1 VGAAATGRGAGD
13 DDDDV
18 AGGLPRPMV
27 KPRVPSGILGPWG
40 GGCLGLKG
48 HLACCCLLLGLDVH
62 CLCCCC
68 CLGLDGSKW
77 PAMPAG
83 ADCGLCGAVT

>member
-1 VGAAATGRGAGD
+1 
-13 DDDDV
+13 
-18 AGGLPRPMV
+18 MV

-48 HLACCCLLLGLDVH
+48 HFWEEACCCLLPGLDGH
-62 CLCCCC
+62 LAC
-68 CLGLDGSKW
+68 CLGLEGSKC
-77 PAMPAG
+77 PTMPAG

>member
-1 VGAAATGRGAGD
+1 MGAAATCRGAGDD

-48 HLACCCLLLGLDVH
+48 HLACCCCLLLGLDGH
-62 CLCCCC
+62 CLCC
-68 CLGLDGSKW
+68 CLGLDGSKC
-77 PAMPAG
+77 PAIPAG